1 MTPHLTKAADALDV
15 SAATIAAELA
25 TATGQAF
32 DSAFGELAAEFR
44 RRSKVRTTQELD
56 GRASRWRVRVRLY
69 RAERLDDAIAD
80 SDPDLSADT
89 LPATTQHGLPGVAA
103 YLTALASAF
112 HGQPCA
118 GLDRATL
125 QHKLKSLRPTLSR
138 RGGDAVW
145 RVPYS
150 VMEHP
155 VGAEVEQSAAWLA
168 RVDVARAVEVAG

>member
-1 MTPHLTKAADALDV
+1 MTLHLTKACDALD
-15 SAATIAAELA
+15 AAAADLA
-25 TATGQAF
+25 GTLAVATGQTF
-32 DSAFGELAAEFR
+32 ESAFGDLVAEFR
-44 RRSKVRTTQELD
+44 KRAKTRTTQELD

-80 SDPDLSADT
+80 SDPDLPADT

-112 HGQPCA
+112 HGQACA

-125 QHKLKSLRPTLSR
+125 SHKLKSLRPTLSR

-155 VGAEVEQSAAWLA
+155 VGAEAEQSAAWLA
-168 RVDVARAVEVAG
+168 RVDVARAVTE